1 MMTEIRE
8 VLHTELDERGL
19 RSLTLPHSKGISGK
33 RPTTVGEG
41 CLALEST
48 VLSSEVMKHC

>member
-1 MMTEIRE
+1 MTEIQE
-8 VLHTELDERGL
+8 VLHPELDVRGL
-19 RSLTLPHSKGISGK
+19 RSVNLPRSKGISGK
-33 RPTTVGEG
+33 RPTTVGED